1 MLVAS
6 AGAQQNQ
13 RRANITGGGNPDS
26 GKCTIEVVVDGVA
39 EVEING
45 ENGVLRN
52 VSGQPPQW
60 RRFECTSRMPNS
72 PANFRFKGIDGRGR
86 QDLIR
91 DPRNGGAVI
100 RIEDSDGGSEG
111 YTFDIMWGGGFDD
124 RTQDRRGQFPD
135 QRGQVAPQYPQV
147 GGGSPQYERGGPQY
161 DRGGRNGGGNR
172 WTTQQAIGA
181 CRDDIRQR
189 AAQRYGTPN
198 VTFQNMRVEDNPDRR
213 DWVVGTLTVPRDRQ
227 LHQFACSVNFDN
239 GSVRWAQIDP
249 PNGRFGN
256 GGADRSFNSAEAV
269 QNCQSAVE
277 SRMRQRGLRTY
288 QFGKI
293 EIDNNPGRNDWVMGN
308 VRSQGQSFDF
318 SCRVDLSTGDVR
330 SADLTRR

>member
-45 ENGVLRN
+45 ENGVMRN
-52 VSGQPPQW
+52 ISGQPPQW
-60 RRFECTSRMPNS
+60 RRFECSGRMPNN
-72 PANFRFKGIDGRGR
+72 PASFRFKGIDGRGR

-91 DPRNGGAVI
+91 DPRNGGAVV
-100 RIEDSDGGSEG
+100 RIEDSDGGQEG
-111 YTFDIMWGGGFDD
+111 YTFDLLWGGGFDD
-124 RTQDRRGQFPD
+124 RTD
-135 QRGQVAPQYPQV
+135 QRGQIAPQYPQV
-147 GGGSPQYERGGPQY
+147 GGGAPQYGGGGGGQY
-161 DRGGRNGGGNR
+161 GRGRNGGGNR
-172 WTTQQAIGA
+172 WTAQQAIAA
-181 CRDDIRQR
+181 CRDDVRQR

-198 VTFQNMRVEDNPDRR
+198 VTFQNMRVDDNPGRQ
-213 DWVVGTLTVPRDRQ
+213 DWVVGSLTVPRDRQ
-227 LHQFACSVNFDN
+227 LHQFACSVNFDSGN
-239 GSVRWAQIDP
+239 VRWAQIDP

-256 GGADRSFNSAEAV
+256 ADRSFNSAEAV

-277 SRMRQRGLRTY
+277 SRLRQRGLRNY
-288 QFGKI
+288 QFGRI
-293 EIDNNPGRNDWVMGN
+293 DIDNNPGRNDWVIGN
-308 VRSQGQSFDF
+308 VRSQGQAFDF
-318 SCRVDLSTGDVR
+318 SCRVDLSNGDVR